1 MEGGSG
7 GVERFPE
14 GRERILNAESS
25 WFSSQFQVFQRR
37 RREIGEEVL
46 GLRRQLG
53 GYTDLPVKTRTG
65 RHF

>member
-14 GRERILNAESS
+14 GWDWIFVRKSS

-37 RREIGEEVL
+37 KIEEVRAGGEETTI
-46 GLRRQLG
+46 GQ
-53 GYTDLPVKTRTG
+53 DSQNFG
-65 RHF
+65 RI